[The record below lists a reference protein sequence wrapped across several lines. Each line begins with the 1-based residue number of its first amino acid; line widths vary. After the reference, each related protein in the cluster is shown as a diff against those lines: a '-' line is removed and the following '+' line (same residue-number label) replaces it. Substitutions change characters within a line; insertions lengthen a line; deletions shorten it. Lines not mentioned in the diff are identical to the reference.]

1 MECQSKGGM
10 SEFDKVIEELEL
22 EETTERKNCCRC
34 QKDKANDEFKEGRKT
49 CMVCVCIVKMQS
61 IKKTRRTEIGKI
73 ILHHANTNTTRR
85 N

>member
-10 SEFDKVIEELEL
+10 SEFDKVIEKLEL
-22 EETTERKNCCRC
+22 EEATEMKNCCRC

-49 CMVCVCIVKMQS
+49 CMACMAKMQG
-61 IKKTRRTEIGKI
+61 IRKTSRTEVGKI